1 MPYEL
6 IGNEML
12 GYQEIIG
19 VDAAPTPMR
28 TGAIQNVMPVSAI
41 PGYPGGAQLRVR
53 APTRAREQVLGFDSV
68 TTIAAGATVNVTS
81 RPQLTFRP
89 DRLVVAGSIAASFLI
104 NDLKIGKNSQFLAG
118 VSVPAEAFGQTAFGV
133 RLKLDTAQV
142 SQDVVLN
149 VTNTS
154 GGALRFNA
162 VMIGPS
168 VE

>member
-6 IGNEML
+6 IGNELM
-12 GYQEIIG
+12 GYWDIG
-19 VDAAPTPMR
+19 QD
-28 TGAIQNVMPVSAI
+28 TGTDQHIAAI
-41 PGYPGGAQLRVR
+41 PGYPGGATLRTR
-53 APTRAREQVLGFDSV
+53 APTKAREQVLGFDSV
-68 TTIAAGATVNVTS
+68 TAVAAAATANITS

-104 NDLKIGKNSQFLAG
+104 NDLRIGKNSQFLAG
-118 VSVPAEAFGQTAFGV
+118 VAVPAEAFGQQAFGV

-142 SQDVVLN
+142 SQDIVLN

-154 GGALRFNA
+154 GAGLRFNA
-162 VMIGPS
+162 VMIGPA